1 MDLIYADENK
11 IEIGVIPEYE
21 FDIAFGS
28 DENDF
33 ELTLDVSSH
42 CCKAGYYIYIEDTEY
57 GGIVDKI
64 EIDTSAG
71 TVIYTG
77 RSWHGIIEKKV
88 IEPPEGQDYKI
99 VSGEANSILKELI
112 ADLSL
117 DDLFTASSVES
128 SINILY
134 QFDRYTPA
142 YTGILK
148 IILAYDVKLQITH
161 KSGKVIL

>member
-21 FDIAFGS
+21 LDIAFGS

-71 TVIYTG
+71 TVI
-77 RSWHGIIEKKV
+77 
-88 IEPPEGQDYKI
+88 
-99 VSGEANSILKELI
+99 
-112 ADLSL
+112 
-117 DDLFTASSVES
+117 
-128 SINILY
+128 
-134 QFDRYTPA
+134 
-142 YTGILK
+142 
-148 IILAYDVKLQITH
+148 
-161 KSGKVIL
+161 

>member
-1 MDLIYADENK
+1 M
-11 IEIGVIPEYE
+11 
-21 FDIAFGS
+21 
-28 DENDF
+28 
-33 ELTLDVSSH
+33 
-42 CCKAGYYIYIEDTEY
+42 
-57 GGIVDKI
+57 
-64 EIDTSAG
+64 
-71 TVIYTG
+71 
-77 RSWHGIIEKKV
+77 

-142 YTGILK
+142 YRYFKRCCWLMMENYRSHIK
-148 IILAYDVKLQITH
+148 AVK
-161 KSGKVIL
+161 